1 MRNFKWDKKYLYW
14 GVTVFSVVVASI
26 TFFWVLNKW
35 SDIKKILAVLL
46 DALAPFIYGILISY
60 LLNKLMM
67 RVEKGLMAPLMT
79 RLVKKKPRRAK
90 RVARVLSVI
99 LTELLTWGVLAG
111 MLVLFLPQ
119 IYRSIASL
127 VSKSQSYFDT
137 ITNWVNRFFSEDD
150 LGKTLLGLLDTMEES
165 LMNWLNTVVLPQVGS
180 IVASL
185 AGGAISF
192 LGTLMDLLVGI
203 VISIYVLYNKETF
216 CAQVKKVAMAVFKP
230 RTFQTLVREMNF
242 INNAFGDYIAGTLT
256 DALIIGVA
264 TYIFMLLLRM
274 PYSALIAIII
284 GVTNIIPF
292 FGPFIGA
299 VPSALL
305 LLLERPVLCLIF
317 VIFIVVLQQLDG
329 NVIKPRIHGSK
340 TGISGFWI
348 IFAILFFGALFGV
361 VGMILGVP
369 VTSVLYSMAKRV
381 NNAGL
386 RKRGL
391 PVDTSFYK
399 RVSYVDPDTG
409 EPVYKEGFEPQTEAE
424 AEPQTSDGETDSADK
439 PASKKGRGK

>member
-14 GVTVFSVVVASI
+14 GVTIFSVVVASI

-35 SDIKKILAVLL
+35 ARIKQILAVML
-46 DALAPFIYGILISY
+46 DALAPFIYGILIAY
-60 LLNKLMM
+60 LLNKIMV
-67 RVEKGLMAPLMT
+67 RVEKNLMTPLMK
-79 RLVKKKPRRAK
+79 RVLKKKPRRVK
-90 RVARVLSVI
+90 KSARVLSI
-99 LTELLTWGVLAG
+99 LLTELLTWGLLAG

-119 IYRSIASL
+119 IYRSIANF
-127 VSKSQSYFDT
+127 VSNSQGYFDT
-137 ITNWVNRFFSEDD
+137 ITGWINRFFSEDN
-150 LGKTLLGLLDTMEES
+150 LGKTLLNLLDTMEES
-165 LMNWLNTVVLPQVGS
+165 LMGWLNTVVLPQVGS

-192 LGTLMDLLVGI
+192 LGTLVDLLIGI
-203 VISIYVLYNKETF
+203 IISIYVLYNKETF
-216 CAQVKKVAMAVFKP
+216 CAQVKKVAMAVLKP

-256 DALIIGVA
+256 DALIIGVV
-264 TYIFMLLLRM
+264 TYIFMLALRM

-299 VPSALL
+299 IPSALL
-305 LLLERPVLCLIF
+305 LLLEKPVLCLIF
-317 VIFIVVLQQLDG
+317 VIFILVLQQLDG

-348 IFAILFFGALFGV
+348 IFAILFFGALFGI

-369 VTSVLYSMAKRV
+369 VTAVLYSMVKRI

-399 RVSYVDPDTG
+399 KVQYVDPNTG
-409 EPVYKEGFEPQTEAE
+409 EPVYKEGFEPQPEAE
-424 AEPQTSDGETDSADK
+424 EAPGKGDG
-439 PASKKGRGK
+439 KK